1 MRILLDGVKYVETAS
16 FVDSAVMTSTDNSVS
31 DKEDNMVC
39 SLLHGEIVLADL
51 SDLMSSYVD
60 GIEVGEIRHERWG
73 GSGRV
78 SGCDELKSGFDAV
91 T

>member
-1 MRILLDGVKYVETAS
+1 
-16 FVDSAVMTSTDNSVS
+16 
-31 DKEDNMVC
+31 MVC

-60 GIEVGEIRHERWG
+60 GSEVGKIRHESWE

-78 SGCDELKSGFDAV
+78 SSCDELKSGFDAV

>member
-1 MRILLDGVKYVETAS
+1 
-16 FVDSAVMTSTDNSVS
+16 
-31 DKEDNMVC
+31 MVC
-39 SLLHGEIVLADL
+39 PLLHGEIVLADL

-60 GIEVGEIRHERWG
+60 GSEVGKIRHESWE

-78 SGCDELKSGFDAV
+78 SSCDELKSGFDAV